1 MGHTHCHNCTIK
13 IDIPQGAKKIV
24 LAGNPNVGKS
34 VFFNSLTGLYVD
46 VSNYPGTTLE
56 ILYGRYGKDIVM
68 DTPGVYGISSFNDE
82 ERIARDVILNADLVV
97 NIVDSVHL
105 ERDLFLTQQII
116 DTGVPV
122 IIALN
127 MVDEAEKSGVEVDS
141 DLLSHLLG
149 VPIIETVAVKKKGID
164 ELKEKLYT
172 ARKGNINHELQEKL
186 LKYKDRVGCQG
197 EALLILEGD
206 TNVSIRHGIEPGRD
220 REEIYTNRRLIVND
234 IISHV
239 VKHKRNSDRISHIL
253 GKLMIKPLT
262 GIPILLA
269 ALYFMYYTIGVFIA
283 GNVVDFLEESI
294 MGEIYI
300 PSITVFVERF
310 INPATAIGEILI
322 GEFGLLTMT
331 VTYIFALLLPLVL
344 GFYLV
349 LSTFED
355 SGYLPRIAALTDR
368 VMSSIGLNGRAVIP
382 MILGFGC
389 VTLATIV
396 TRVLGT
402 DRERKIAIFL
412 LALAIPCSA
421 QLGVIIGLMAGL
433 PTIMIILY
441 IVTILVVLIIIGT
454 LMDMFLPGK
463 SSHLLIDLPPIRM
476 PRLDNILKKTG
487 TKTYSFI
494 KEAIPIFAFGSFI
507 ISILDISGSLGFLQ
521 NSFAPITVNW
531 LGLPKEASNAFIMGI
546 MRRDFGAAGLNYI
559 PMTNMQIVIALLV
572 ITLFVPCIASLLAIF
587 KERNKKEA
595 VVMWAS
601 TFVISFLVGGIV
613 YQGTRLLN
621 AFTENNQFLII
632 IIIQIGLVLAVTFI
646 AKARKEGKYG
656 FKKDTTTQMS

>member
-56 ILYGRYGKDIVM
+56 ISYGRYGKDIVM

-127 MVDEAEKSGVEVDS
+127 MVDEAEKTGVEVDS

-206 TNVSIRHGIEPGRD
+206 PNVSSRHGIEPGRD
-220 REEIYTNRRLIVND
+220 IEEIYTNRRLIVND

-253 GKLMIKPLT
+253 GKLMIRPLT

-368 VMSSIGLNGRAVIP
+368 VLSSIGLNGRAVIP

-421 QLGVIIGLMAGL
+421 QLGVIIGLMVGL
-433 PTIMIILY
+433 PPMMIILY
-441 IVTILVVLIIIGT
+441 IVTMLVVLIIIGT

-507 ISILDISGSLGFLQ
+507 ISILDISGSLVFLQ

-559 PMTNMQIVIALLV
+559 PMTNIQILIALLV

-595 VVMWAS
+595 VVMWAA

-621 AFTENNQFLII
+621 TFTENNQFLII
-632 IIIQIGLVLAVTFI
+632 IIFQIGLVLAVTFI